1 MDITKAADQATNA
14 LSTMMMVVAQ
24 KEPESPVADAIQQMI
39 MAIGEIQARFGG
51 EAGMSAANP
60 DAAADAQGMGNPDA
74 AGDANMPGAT
84 PVTMSGNPGM
94 AQAAAEAASMMNKRP
109 PMMGR

>member
-24 KEPESPVADAIQQMI
+24 QDPESPVADAIQQMI

-51 EAGMSAANP
+51 EGATPPAA
-60 DAAADAQGMGNPDA
+60 NPDA
-74 AGDANMPGAT
+74 AGDAQMPEAAP

-94 AQAAAEAASMMNKRP
+94 AQAATEAASMMNKRP
-109 PMMGR
+109 MMGR

>member
-24 KEPESPVADAIQQMI
+24 QDPESPVADAIQQMI

-51 EAGMSAANP
+51 EGATMP
-60 DAAADAQGMGNPDA
+60 D
-74 AGDANMPGAT
+74 PGAAPT
-84 PVTMSGNPGM
+84 ETPEAAPPVTMSGNPGM
-94 AQAAAEAASMMNKRP
+94 AQAATEAASMMNKL

>member
-24 KEPESPVADAIQQMI
+24 QDPESPVADAIQQMI

-51 EAGMSAANP
+51 EGATTPGP
-60 DAAADAQGMGNPDA
+60 DAAPTETPEA
-74 AGDANMPGAT
+74 AP

-94 AQAAAEAASMMNKRP
+94 AQAATEAASMMNKRP
-109 PMMGR
+109 MMGR

>member
-24 KEPESPVADAIQQMI
+24 QEPESPVADAIQQMI

-51 EAGMSAANP
+51 EAEMSAANP
-60 DAAADAQGMGNPDA
+60 DAAA
-74 AGDANMPGAT
+74 DANMPGAT

-94 AQAAAEAASMMNKRP
+94 AQAATEAASMMNKRP